1 MGQVNSA
8 KSHFVLGVVMKKS
21 IVGRAVIAIAA
32 LALLANGI
40 APSNAATLRVPKTAF
55 PACVVQNGIYCIE
68 SVTVT
73 TAQGKV
79 VPLQWVANGNA
90 VPGESATDGI
100 SFAPVAKVVK
110 GVVKEN
116 GWWTTQYQ
124 RDALVAETTVFTD
137 ISELVG
143 TAEFPEIGARYD
155 SATKTYDITK
165 PIEAFDSIIDCW
177 DSKSNTSSKIPFSTC
192 HKGAVAAIT
201 DAEVKFIFNYTTAA
215 LAATA
220 AKDLDAATWID
231 LKEYALKGEQ
241 PAVNARYDAAKK
253 TFDKIQ
259 PLYTPVWV
267 TNNSLING
275 WNVAGTAAS
284 LPTIVPVTPAPAA
297 SPEASPSASPTASPA
312 APAAPADPN
321 AAPATAVT
329 GATSAPDAQGVVPAA
344 LAPNE
349 QTAVMPVVEAGRAL
363 TGRWTSPLW
372 NSLGLGSIGYDGLFV
387 DAKAANEFVNHVFI
401 DVVPTLTAND
411 NKVTL
416 AGQPGNKAFAVS
428 LDSDIVISVKV
439 RTGDIK
445 TGVTVAVGVDTT
457 VKSVAGR
464 EFTTLT
470 VEGTAVTV
478 PLAKK
483 AADCNGETGVAKAM
497 VRQFQTLIIAQN
509 ETSGFGVEG
518 TSGNMYVGSNGVCS
532 LSTPTWDAATKTFS
546 WTTGAPHF
554 APDGTTVNKGFY
566 KAVIPFKDAA
576 LLWGLTNPADAA
588 TALTVSITT
597 EEGGSSAA
605 IAVVSAKNGNI
616 IIDVS
621 GFEYSKPRL
630 SIAMKRGYKASNKK
644 ISSLPAPKYTIT
656 CARGATTKKVKGTKP
671 TCPKG
676 YKAVGPR
683 V

>member
-1 MGQVNSA
+1 
-8 KSHFVLGVVMKKS
+8 MKKFRLS
-21 IVGRAVIAIAA
+21 RIVVAVAA
-32 LALLANGI
+32 LAMLANGI
-40 APSNAATLRVPKTAF
+40 VPSSAATLRVPKTAF
-55 PACVVQNGIYCIE
+55 PACAVQNGVYCIE

-79 VPLQWVANGNA
+79 VPLQWVATGTA
-90 VPGESATDGI
+90 VPGQSATNGI

-110 GVVKEN
+110 GIVKEN

-124 RDALVAETTVFTD
+124 RDALVADTTVFAD
-137 ISELVG
+137 ISSLVG

-165 PIEAFDSIIDCW
+165 PVEAFSSIIDCW
-177 DSKSNTSSKIPFSTC
+177 DSKTNTSSKQTFGNC
-192 HKGAVAAIT
+192 YKGAVAAVNE
-201 DAEVKFIFNYTTAA
+201 AEVKFIFNYSTSA

-220 AKDLDAATWID
+220 AKDLDTSTWID
-231 LKEYALKGEQ
+231 LKDLALQGQQ
-241 PAVNARYDAAKK
+241 PAVNARYDATKK
-253 TFDKIQ
+253 TFDKMM

-275 WNVAGTAAS
+275 WDVAGTPAT
-284 LPTIVPVTPAPAA
+284 LPTIVPVAPAPTESASAA
-297 SPEASPSASPTASPA
+297 SAVT
-312 APAAPADPN
+312 APAPVDPN
-321 AAPATAVT
+321 AAPADAVT
-329 GATSAPDAQGVVPAA
+329 AATSAPDAQGVVPAP

-349 QTAVMPVVEAGRAL
+349 QTAVMPPVEAGRAL

-372 NSLGLGSIGYDGLFV
+372 NTLGLGSIGYDGLFV

-401 DVVPTLTAND
+401 DVVPTLTATD
-411 NKVTL
+411 NKVNL
-416 AGQPGNKAFAVS
+416 AGQPGNKIYAVS

-445 TGVTVAVGVDTT
+445 TGVTVAVGVDTSVTST
-457 VKSVAGR
+457 VGQ

-478 PLAKK
+478 PLAKS
-483 AADCNGETGVAKAM
+483 AADCAGETGVAKAM
-497 VRQFQTLIIAQN
+497 VRQFQTLIIVQN
-509 ETSGFGVEG
+509 DTSGFGVEG

-532 LSTPTWDAATKTFS
+532 LSTPTWDPTAKSFS
-546 WTTGAPHF
+546 WTTAAPHF
-554 APDGTTVNKGFY
+554 APDGTTVNRGFY

-588 TALTVSITT
+588 TALTVSIAT
-597 EEGGSSAA
+597 EAGGSSAA

-630 SIAMKRGYKASNKK
+630 TIMMKKGYKASNKK
-644 ISSLPAPKYTIT
+644 ISSLAAPKYTIT

-671 TCPKG
+671 VCPKG

-683 V
+683 T

>member
-1 MGQVNSA
+1 
-8 KSHFVLGVVMKKS
+8 MKKFKL
-21 IVGRAVIAIAA
+21 GRAVAALAA
-32 LALLANGI
+32 LALVANGI
-40 APSNAATLRVPKTAF
+40 APSSAATLRVPKTAF
-55 PACVVQNGIYCIE
+55 PACAVQNGIYCIE

-79 VPLQWVANGNA
+79 VPLQWVTTGNA
-90 VPGESATDGI
+90 VPGESPNDGI

-137 ISELVG
+137 ISALVS
-143 TAEFPEIGARYD
+143 TPEFPEIGARYD

-165 PIEAFDSIIDCW
+165 PVEAFDTIIDCW
-177 DSKSNTSSKIPFSTC
+177 DAKTNTSSKLPFATC
-192 HKGAVAAIT
+192 HKGAVAAIA

-231 LKEYALKGEQ
+231 LKELALKGQQ
-241 PAVNARYDAAKK
+241 PAFNSRYDAVKK
-253 TFDKIQ
+253 SFDKLE

-284 LPTIVPVTPAPAA
+284 LPTIVAPPVAPAP
-297 SPEASPSASPTASPA
+297 SPSASAAATPAPSPTAAAPVDPN
-312 APAAPADPN
+312 APAATTV
-321 AAPATAVT
+321 TA
-329 GATSAPDAQGVVPAA
+329 ATSAPDAQGVVPAA

-372 NSLGLGSIGYDGLFV
+372 NTLGLGSIGYDGLFV

-411 NKVTL
+411 NKVNL
-416 AGQPGNKAFAVS
+416 AGQPGNKSFAIS

-439 RTGDIK
+439 RTGDVK

-457 VKSVAGR
+457 VTSTVGR

-478 PLAKK
+478 PLAK
-483 AADCNGETGVAKAM
+483 ASADCNGETGVAKAM

-546 WTTGAPHF
+546 WTTAAPHF

-588 TALTVSITT
+588 TALTVSIST
-597 EEGGSSAA
+597 EAGGSSAA

-630 SIAMKRGYKASNKK
+630 SIAMKKGYKASNKK
-644 ISSLPAPKYTIT
+644 ISSLAAPKYTIT
-656 CARGATTKKVKGTKP
+656 CARGASTKKVKGTKP
-671 TCPKG
+671 VCPKG

>member
-1 MGQVNSA
+1 
-8 KSHFVLGVVMKKS
+8 MKKFRLS
-21 IVGRAVIAIAA
+21 RIIVAVAT
-32 LALLANGI
+32 LAMLANGI
-40 APSNAATLRVPKTAF
+40 VPSSAATLRVPKTAF
-55 PACVVQNGIYCIE
+55 PACAVQNGVYCIE

-79 VPLQWVANGNA
+79 VPLQWVATGTA
-90 VPGESATDGI
+90 VPGQSATNGI

-110 GVVKEN
+110 GIVKEN

-124 RDALVAETTVFTD
+124 RDALVADTTVFAD
-137 ISELVG
+137 ISSLVG

-165 PIEAFDSIIDCW
+165 PVEAFSSIIDCW
-177 DSKSNTSSKIPFSTC
+177 DSKTNTSSKQTFGNC
-192 HKGAVAAIT
+192 YKGAVAAVNE
-201 DAEVKFIFNYTTAA
+201 AEVKFIFNYSTSA

-220 AKDLDAATWID
+220 AKDLDTSTWID
-231 LKEYALKGEQ
+231 LKDLALQGQQ
-241 PAVNARYDAAKK
+241 PAVNARYDATKK
-253 TFDKIQ
+253 TFDKMM

-275 WNVAGTAAS
+275 WDVAGTPAT
-284 LPTIVPVTPAPAA
+284 LPTIVPVAPAPTESASAA
-297 SPEASPSASPTASPA
+297 SAVT
-312 APAAPADPN
+312 APAPVDPN

-329 GATSAPDAQGVVPAA
+329 AATSAPDAQGVVPAP

-349 QTAVMPVVEAGRAL
+349 QTAVMPPVEAGRAL

-372 NSLGLGSIGYDGLFV
+372 NTLGLGSIGYDGLFV

-401 DVVPTLTAND
+401 DVVPTLTATD
-411 NKVTL
+411 NKVNL
-416 AGQPGNKAFAVS
+416 AGQTGNKSYAVS

-445 TGVTVAVGVDTT
+445 TGVTVAVGVDTSVTST
-457 VKSVAGR
+457 VGQ

-478 PLAKK
+478 PLAKS
-483 AADCNGETGVAKAM
+483 AADCAGETGVAKAL
-497 VRQFQTLIIAQN
+497 VRQFQTLIIVQN
-509 ETSGFGVEG
+509 DTSGFGVEG

-532 LSTPTWDAATKTFS
+532 LSTPTWDPTAKSFS
-546 WTTGAPHF
+546 WTTAAPHF
-554 APDGTTVNKGFY
+554 APDGTTVNRGFY

-588 TALTVSITT
+588 TALTVSIAT
-597 EEGGSSAA
+597 EAGGSSAA

-630 SIAMKRGYKASNKK
+630 TIMMKKGYKASNKK
-644 ISSLPAPKYTIT
+644 ISSLAAPKYTIT

-671 TCPKG
+671 VCPKG

-683 V
+683 T

>member
-1 MGQVNSA
+1 
-8 KSHFVLGVVMKKS
+8 MKKFRLS
-21 IVGRAVIAIAA
+21 RIVVAVAA
-32 LALLANGI
+32 LAMLANGI
-40 APSNAATLRVPKTAF
+40 VPSSAATLRVPKTAF
-55 PACVVQNGIYCIE
+55 PACAVQNGVYCIE

-79 VPLQWVANGNA
+79 VPLQWVATGTA
-90 VPGESATDGI
+90 VPGQSATNGI

-110 GVVKEN
+110 GIVKEN

-124 RDALVAETTVFTD
+124 RDALVAETTVFAD
-137 ISELVG
+137 ISSLVG

-165 PIEAFDSIIDCW
+165 PVEAFSSIIDCW
-177 DSKSNTSSKIPFSTC
+177 DSKTNTSSKQTFGNC
-192 HKGAVAAIT
+192 YKGAVAAVNE
-201 DAEVKFIFNYTTAA
+201 AEVKFIFNYSTTA

-220 AKDLDAATWID
+220 AKDLDTSTWVD
-231 LKEYALKGEQ
+231 LKDLALQGQQ
-241 PAVNARYDAAKK
+241 PAVNARYDATKK
-253 TFDKIQ
+253 TFDKLQ

-275 WNVAGTAAS
+275 WDVAGTPAT

-297 SPEASPSASPTASPA
+297 SASAASAVT
-312 APAAPADPN
+312 APAPVDPN
-321 AAPATAVT
+321 AAPADAVT
-329 GATSAPDAQGVVPAA
+329 AATSAPDAQGVVPAP

-349 QTAVMPVVEAGRAL
+349 QTAVMPPVEAGRAL

-372 NSLGLGSIGYDGLFV
+372 NTLGLGSIGYDGLFV

-401 DVVPTLTAND
+401 DVVPTLTATD
-411 NKVTL
+411 NKVNL
-416 AGQPGNKAFAVS
+416 AGQPGNKIYAVS

-445 TGVTVAVGVDTT
+445 TGVTVAVGVDTSVTST
-457 VKSVAGR
+457 VGQ

-478 PLAKK
+478 PLAKS
-483 AADCNGETGVAKAM
+483 AADCAGETGVAKAM
-497 VRQFQTLIIAQN
+497 VRQFQTLIIVQN
-509 ETSGFGVEG
+509 DTSGFGVEG

-532 LSTPTWDAATKTFS
+532 LSTPTWDPTAKSFS
-546 WTTGAPHF
+546 WTTAAPHF
-554 APDGTTVNKGFY
+554 APDGTTVNRGFY

-588 TALTVSITT
+588 TALTVSIAT
-597 EEGGSSAA
+597 EAGGSSAA

-630 SIAMKRGYKASNKK
+630 TIMMKKGYKASNKK
-644 ISSLPAPKYTIT
+644 ISSLAAPKYTIT

-671 TCPKG
+671 VCPKG

-683 V
+683 T

>member
-1 MGQVNSA
+1 
-8 KSHFVLGVVMKKS
+8 MKKFRLS
-21 IVGRAVIAIAA
+21 RIVVAVAA
-32 LALLANGI
+32 LAMLANSI
-40 APSNAATLRVPKTAF
+40 APSSAATLRVPKTAF
-55 PACVVQNGIYCIE
+55 PACAVQNGVYCIE

-79 VPLQWVANGNA
+79 VPLQWVATGTA
-90 VPGESATDGI
+90 VPGQSATNGI

-110 GVVKEN
+110 GIVKEN

-124 RDALVAETTVFTD
+124 RDALVADTTVFAD
-137 ISELVG
+137 ISSLVG

-165 PIEAFDSIIDCW
+165 PVDAFSSIIDCW
-177 DSKSNTSSKIPFSTC
+177 DSKTNTSSKQTFGNC
-192 HKGAVAAIT
+192 YKGAVAAVNE
-201 DAEVKFIFNYTTAA
+201 AEVKFIFNYSTTA

-220 AKDLDAATWID
+220 AKDLDTSTWVD
-231 LKEYALKGEQ
+231 LKDLALQGQQ
-241 PAVNARYDAAKK
+241 PAINARYDATAKS
-253 TFDKIQ
+253 FDKLM

-275 WNVAGTAAS
+275 WDVAGTPAT

-297 SPEASPSASPTASPA
+297 TASA
-312 APAAPADPN
+312 ASAVTAPAPVDPN

-329 GATSAPDAQGVVPAA
+329 AATSAPDAQGVVPAP

-349 QTAVMPVVEAGRAL
+349 QTAVMPPVEAGRAL

-372 NSLGLGSIGYDGLFV
+372 NTLGLGSIGYDGLFV

-401 DVVPTLTAND
+401 DVVPTLTATD
-411 NKVTL
+411 NKVNL
-416 AGQPGNKAFAVS
+416 AGQPGNKIYAVS

-457 VKSVAGR
+457 VTSTVGQ

-478 PLAKK
+478 PLAKT
-483 AADCNGETGVAKAM
+483 AADCAGETGVAKAM

-518 TSGNMYVGSNGVCS
+518 TTGNMYVGSNGVCS
-532 LSTPTWDAATKTFS
+532 LSTPTWDPTAKSFS
-546 WTTGAPHF
+546 WTTAAPHF
-554 APDGTTVNKGFY
+554 APDGTTVNRGFY

-588 TALTVSITT
+588 TALTVSIAT
-597 EEGGSSAA
+597 EAGGSSAA

-630 SIAMKRGYKASNKK
+630 TIKMKKGYKASNKK
-644 ISSLPAPKYTIT
+644 ISSLAAPKYTIT

-671 TCPKG
+671 VCPKG

-683 V
+683 T

>member
-1 MGQVNSA
+1 
-8 KSHFVLGVVMKKS
+8 MKKFKL
-21 IVGRAVIAIAA
+21 GRAIVA
-32 LALLANGI
+32 LVAVALVANGI
-40 APSNAATLRVPKTAF
+40 APSSASTLRVPKTAF

-73 TAQGKV
+73 TAQGKI
-79 VPLQWVANGNA
+79 VPLQWVATGNA
-90 VPGESATDGI
+90 VPGESANDGI

-116 GWWTTQYQ
+116 GWWTTQWQ

-137 ISELVG
+137 ISSLVS

-177 DSKSNTSSKIPFSTC
+177 DAKTNTSSKTSFSTC
-192 HKGAVAAIT
+192 HKGAVAAIL

-231 LKEYALKGEQ
+231 LKDLALTGQQ
-241 PAVNARYDAAKK
+241 PVVNARYDATKK
-253 TFDKIQ
+253 TFDKLQ
-259 PLYTPVWV
+259 PLFTPVWV

-275 WNVAGTAAS
+275 WNVAGTPAT
-284 LPTIVPVTPAPAA
+284 LPTIVAPPVAPAATPAP
-297 SPEASPSASPTASPA
+297 T
-312 APAAPADPN
+312 APAATPAPTAPAATPAPTTPAATPGAPVDPN
-321 AAPATAVT
+321 APASTTVTA
-329 GATSAPDAQGVVPAA
+329 ATSAPDAQGVVPAA

-349 QTAVMPVVEAGRAL
+349 QTVVMPVVEAGRAL

-401 DVVPTLTAND
+401 DVVPTLAGTD
-411 NKVTL
+411 NKVSL
-416 AGQPGNKAFAVS
+416 AGQPGNKTFAVS

-439 RTGDIK
+439 RTGAIK

-457 VKSVAGR
+457 VKSTVGQ

-483 AADCNGETGVAKAM
+483 AADCTGETGVAKAM

-546 WTTGAPHF
+546 WTVGAPHF

-588 TALTVSITT
+588 TALNVSIAT

-605 IAVVSAKNGNI
+605 ISVVSAKNGNI

-621 GFEYSKPRL
+621 GFEYSKPRI

-644 ISSLPAPKYTIT
+644 ISSLQAPKYTIT
-656 CARGATTKKVKGTKP
+656 CARGATTKKVKGTNPK
-671 TCPKG
+671 CPKG

-683 V
+683 I

>member
-1 MGQVNSA
+1 
-8 KSHFVLGVVMKKS
+8 MKKFKL
-21 IVGRAVIAIAA
+21 GRALVA
-32 LALLANGI
+32 LVAVALVANGI
-40 APSNAATLRVPKTAF
+40 APSSAATLRVPKTAF
-55 PACVVQNGIYCIE
+55 PACAVQNGIYCIE

-79 VPLQWVANGNA
+79 VPLQWVATGNA
-90 VPGESATDGI
+90 VPGESPNDGI

-137 ISELVG
+137 ISALVN

-177 DSKSNTSSKIPFSTC
+177 DTKTNTSSKVPFATC
-192 HKGAVAAIT
+192 HKGAVAAIN
-201 DAEVKFIFNYTTAA
+201 DAEVKFIFNYSTAA

-231 LKEYALKGEQ
+231 LKDLALKGQQ
-241 PAVNARYDAAKK
+241 PAVNSRYDATKK
-253 TFDKIQ
+253 SFDKLQ

-275 WNVAGTAAS
+275 WNVAGTPAT
-284 LPTIVPVTPAPAA
+284 LPTIVAPPVAPEATPAA
-297 SPEASPSASPTASPA
+297 SPAASPSASPTASPA
-312 APAAPADPN
+312 APAPGAPVDPN
-321 AAPATAVT
+321 APAATTVTA
-329 GATSAPDAQGVVPAA
+329 ATSAPDAQGVVPAA

-372 NSLGLGSIGYDGLFV
+372 NTLGLGSIGYDGLFV

-411 NKVTL
+411 NKVNL
-416 AGQPGNKAFAVS
+416 AGQPGNKSFAVS

-457 VKSVAGR
+457 VTSVVGR

-478 PLAKK
+478 PLAKT
-483 AADCNGETGVAKAM
+483 AADCSGETGVAKAM

-509 ETSGFGVEG
+509 DTSGFGVEG

-532 LSTPTWDAATKTFS
+532 LTTPTWDPTTKTFS
-546 WTTGAPHF
+546 WTTAAPHF

-588 TALTVSITT
+588 TALTVSIST

-630 SIAMKRGYKASNKK
+630 SIAMKKGYKASNKK
-644 ISSLPAPKYTIT
+644 ISSLAAPKYTIT
-656 CARGATTKKVKGTKP
+656 CARGASTKKVKGTKP
-671 TCPKG
+671 VCPKG

-683 V
+683 I

>member
-1 MGQVNSA
+1 
-8 KSHFVLGVVMKKS
+8 MKKFRLS
-21 IVGRAVIAIAA
+21 RIVVAVAA
-32 LALLANGI
+32 LAMLANSI
-40 APSNAATLRVPKTAF
+40 APSSAATLRVPKTAF
-55 PACVVQNGIYCIE
+55 PACAVQNGVYCIE

-79 VPLQWVANGNA
+79 VPLQWVATGTA
-90 VPGESATDGI
+90 VPGQSATNGI

-110 GVVKEN
+110 GIVKEN

-124 RDALVAETTVFTD
+124 RDALVADTTVFAD
-137 ISELVG
+137 ISSLVG

-165 PIEAFDSIIDCW
+165 PVEAFAAIIDCW
-177 DSKSNTSSKIPFSTC
+177 DSKTNTSSKQTFGNC
-192 HKGAVAAIT
+192 YKGAVAAVNE
-201 DAEVKFIFNYTTAA
+201 AEVKFIFNYSTTA

-220 AKDLDAATWID
+220 AKDLDTSTWVD
-231 LKEYALKGEQ
+231 LKDLALQGQQ
-241 PAVNARYDAAKK
+241 PAINARYDATAKS
-253 TFDKIQ
+253 FDKLM

-275 WNVAGTAAS
+275 WDVAGTPAT

-297 SPEASPSASPTASPA
+297 SASAASAVT
-312 APAAPADPN
+312 APAPVDPN

-329 GATSAPDAQGVVPAA
+329 AATSAPDAQGVVPAP

-349 QTAVMPVVEAGRAL
+349 QTAVMPPVEAGRAL

-372 NSLGLGSIGYDGLFV
+372 NTLGLGSIGYDGLFV

-401 DVVPTLTAND
+401 DVVPTLTATD
-411 NKVTL
+411 NKVNL
-416 AGQPGNKAFAVS
+416 AGQPGNKIYAVS

-457 VKSVAGR
+457 VTSTVGQ
-464 EFTTLT
+464 EFTSLT

-478 PLAKK
+478 PLAKT
-483 AADCNGETGVAKAM
+483 AADCAGETGVAKAM

-518 TSGNMYVGSNGVCS
+518 TTGNMYVGSNGVCS
-532 LSTPTWDAATKTFS
+532 LSTPTWDPTAKSFS
-546 WTTGAPHF
+546 WTTAAPHF
-554 APDGTTVNKGFY
+554 APDGTTVNRGFY

-588 TALTVSITT
+588 TALTVSIAT
-597 EEGGSSAA
+597 EAGGSSAA

-630 SIAMKRGYKASNKK
+630 TIKMKKGYKASNKK
-644 ISSLPAPKYTIT
+644 ISSLAAPKYTIT

-671 TCPKG
+671 VCPKG

-683 V
+683 T

>member
-1 MGQVNSA
+1 
-8 KSHFVLGVVMKKS
+8 MKKFKLS
-21 IVGRAVIAIAA
+21 RIVVAVAA
-32 LALLANGI
+32 LAMLANSI
-40 APSNAATLRVPKTAF
+40 APSSAATLRVPKTAF
-55 PACVVQNGIYCIE
+55 PACAVQNGVYCIE

-79 VPLQWVANGNA
+79 VPLQWVATGTA
-90 VPGESATDGI
+90 VPGQSATNGI

-110 GVVKEN
+110 GIVKEN

-124 RDALVAETTVFTD
+124 RDALVADTTVFAD
-137 ISELVG
+137 VSSLVG

-165 PIEAFDSIIDCW
+165 PVDAFSSIIDCW
-177 DSKSNTSSKIPFSTC
+177 DSKTNTSSKQTFGNC
-192 HKGAVAAIT
+192 YKGAVAAVNE
-201 DAEVKFIFNYTTAA
+201 AEVKFIFNYSTTA

-220 AKDLDAATWID
+220 AKDLDTSTWVD
-231 LKEYALKGEQ
+231 LKDLALQGQQ
-241 PAVNARYDAAKK
+241 PAINARYDATAKS
-253 TFDKIQ
+253 FDKLM

-275 WNVAGTAAS
+275 WDVAGTPAT

-297 SPEASPSASPTASPA
+297 TASA
-312 APAAPADPN
+312 ASAVTAPAPVDPN

-329 GATSAPDAQGVVPAA
+329 AATSAPDAQGVVPAP

-349 QTAVMPVVEAGRAL
+349 QTAVMPPVEAGRAL

-372 NSLGLGSIGYDGLFV
+372 NTLGLGSIGYDGLFV

-401 DVVPTLTAND
+401 DVVPTLTATD
-411 NKVTL
+411 NKVNL
-416 AGQPGNKAFAVS
+416 AGQPGNKIYAVS

-457 VKSVAGR
+457 VTSTVGQ

-478 PLAKK
+478 PLAKT
-483 AADCNGETGVAKAM
+483 AADCAGETGVAKAM

-518 TSGNMYVGSNGVCS
+518 TTGNMYVGSNGVCS
-532 LSTPTWDAATKTFS
+532 LSTPTWDPTAKSFS
-546 WTTGAPHF
+546 WTTAAPHF
-554 APDGTTVNKGFY
+554 APDGTTVNRGFY

-588 TALTVSITT
+588 TALTVSIAT
-597 EEGGSSAA
+597 EAGGSSAA

-630 SIAMKRGYKASNKK
+630 TIKMKKGYKASNKK
-644 ISSLPAPKYTIT
+644 ISSLAAPKYTIT
-656 CARGATTKKVKGTKP
+656 CARGASTKKVKGTKP
-671 TCPKG
+671 VCPKG

-683 V
+683 F

>member
-1 MGQVNSA
+1 
-8 KSHFVLGVVMKKS
+8 MKKFRLS
-21 IVGRAVIAIAA
+21 RIVVAVAA
-32 LALLANGI
+32 LAMLTNSI
-40 APSNAATLRVPKTAF
+40 APSSAATLRVPKTAF
-55 PACVVQNGIYCIE
+55 PACAVQNGVYCIE

-79 VPLQWVANGNA
+79 VPLQWVANGVA
-90 VPGESATDGI
+90 VPGQSATNGI
-100 SFAPVAKVVK
+100 SFAPIAKVVK
-110 GVVKEN
+110 GIVKEN

-124 RDALVAETTVFTD
+124 REALAAETTVFAD
-137 ISELVG
+137 ISSLVG

-165 PIEAFDSIIDCW
+165 PVDAFSSIIDCW
-177 DSKSNTSSKIPFSTC
+177 DSKTNTSSKQTFGNC
-192 HKGAVAAIT
+192 YKGAVAAVNE
-201 DAEVKFIFNYTTAA
+201 AEVKFIFNYSSAA
-215 LAATA
+215 LAAAA
-220 AKDLDAATWID
+220 AKDLDAATWVD
-231 LKEYALKGEQ
+231 LKDLAAQGQQ
-241 PAVNARYDAAKK
+241 PAVNARYDATKK
-253 TFDKIQ
+253 TFDKLM

-275 WNVAGTAAS
+275 WDVAGTPAT
-284 LPTIVPVTPAPAA
+284 LPTIVPVAPAPT
-297 SPEASPSASPTASPA
+297 ESASAGSVAA
-312 APAAPADPN
+312 APAPVDPN
-321 AAPATAVT
+321 AAPATAVA
-329 GATSAPDAQGVVPAA
+329 GATSAPDAQGVVPAP

-349 QTAVMPVVEAGRAL
+349 QTAVMPPVEAGRAL

-372 NSLGLGSIGYDGLFV
+372 NTLGLGSIGYDGLFV

-401 DVVPTLTAND
+401 DVVPTLTSAE

-416 AGQPGNKAFAVS
+416 AGQPGNKIYAVS

-457 VKSVAGR
+457 VTSTVGQ

-470 VEGTAVTV
+470 VEGTAVSV
-478 PLAKK
+478 PLAKT
-483 AADCNGETGVAKAM
+483 AADCAGETGVAKAM

-509 ETSGFGVEG
+509 DTSGFGVEG

-532 LSTPTWDAATKTFS
+532 LSTPTWDPEAKSFS
-546 WTTGAPHF
+546 WTTAAPHF
-554 APDGTTVNKGFY
+554 APDGTTVNRGFY

-588 TALTVSITT
+588 TALTVSIAT
-597 EEGGSSAA
+597 EAGGSSAA

-630 SIAMKRGYKASNKK
+630 TIKMKKGYKASNKK
-644 ISSLPAPKYTIT
+644 ISSLAAPKYTIT
-656 CARGATTKKVKGTKP
+656 CARGASTKKVKGTKP
-671 TCPKG
+671 VCPKG

-683 V
+683 F

>member
-1 MGQVNSA
+1 
-8 KSHFVLGVVMKKS
+8 
-21 IVGRAVIAIAA
+21 
-32 LALLANGI
+32 
-40 APSNAATLRVPKTAF
+40 
-55 PACVVQNGIYCIE
+55 
-68 SVTVT
+68 
-73 TAQGKV
+73 
-79 VPLQWVANGNA
+79 LQWVATGTA
-90 VPGESATDGI
+90 VPGQSATNGI

-110 GVVKEN
+110 GIVKEN

-124 RDALVAETTVFTD
+124 RDALVADTTVFAD
-137 ISELVG
+137 VSSLVG

-165 PIEAFDSIIDCW
+165 PVEAFSSIIDCW
-177 DSKSNTSSKIPFSTC
+177 DSKTNTSSKQTFGNC
-192 HKGAVAAIT
+192 YKGAVAAVNE
-201 DAEVKFIFNYTTAA
+201 AEVKFIFNYSTSA

-220 AKDLDAATWID
+220 AKDLDTSTWID
-231 LKEYALKGEQ
+231 LKDLALQGQQ
-241 PAVNARYDAAKK
+241 PAVNARYDATKK
-253 TFDKIQ
+253 TFDKMM

-275 WNVAGTAAS
+275 WDVAGTPAT
-284 LPTIVPVTPAPAA
+284 LPTIVPVAPAPTESASAA
-297 SPEASPSASPTASPA
+297 SAVT
-312 APAAPADPN
+312 APAPVDPN

-329 GATSAPDAQGVVPAA
+329 AATSAPDAQGVVPAP

-349 QTAVMPVVEAGRAL
+349 QTAVMPPVEAGRAL

-372 NSLGLGSIGYDGLFV
+372 NTLGLGSIGYDGLFV

-401 DVVPTLTAND
+401 DVVPTLTATD
-411 NKVTL
+411 NKVNL
-416 AGQPGNKAFAVS
+416 AGQTGNKSYAVS

-445 TGVTVAVGVDTT
+445 TGVTVAVGVDTSVTST
-457 VKSVAGR
+457 VGQ

-478 PLAKK
+478 PLAKSS
-483 AADCNGETGVAKAM
+483 ADCAGETGVAKAL
-497 VRQFQTLIIAQN
+497 VRQFQTLIIVQN
-509 ETSGFGVEG
+509 DTSGFGVEG

-532 LSTPTWDAATKTFS
+532 LSTPTWDPTAKSFS
-546 WTTGAPHF
+546 WTTAAPHF
-554 APDGTTVNKGFY
+554 APDGTTVNRGFY

-588 TALTVSITT
+588 TALTVSIAT
-597 EEGGSSAA
+597 EAGGSSAA

-630 SIAMKRGYKASNKK
+630 TIMMKKGYKASNKK
-644 ISSLPAPKYTIT
+644 ISSLAAPKYTIT

-671 TCPKG
+671 VCPKG

-683 V
+683 T

>member
-1 MGQVNSA
+1 
-8 KSHFVLGVVMKKS
+8 MKKFRLS
-21 IVGRAVIAIAA
+21 RIIVAVAT
-32 LALLANGI
+32 LAMLANGI
-40 APSNAATLRVPKTAF
+40 VPSSAATLRVPKTAF
-55 PACVVQNGIYCIE
+55 PACAVQNGVYCIE

-79 VPLQWVANGNA
+79 VPLQWVATGTA
-90 VPGESATDGI
+90 VPGQSATNGI

-110 GVVKEN
+110 GIVKEN

-124 RDALVAETTVFTD
+124 RDALVADTTVFAD
-137 ISELVG
+137 VSSLVG

-165 PIEAFDSIIDCW
+165 PVEAFSSIIDCW
-177 DSKSNTSSKIPFSTC
+177 DSKTNTSSKQTFGNC
-192 HKGAVAAIT
+192 YKGAVAAVNE
-201 DAEVKFIFNYTTAA
+201 AEVKFIFNYSTTA

-220 AKDLDAATWID
+220 AKDLDTSTWVD
-231 LKEYALKGEQ
+231 LKDLALQGQQ
-241 PAVNARYDAAKK
+241 PAVNARYDATKK
-253 TFDKIQ
+253 TFDKLM

-275 WNVAGTAAS
+275 WDVAGTPAT
-284 LPTIVPVTPAPAA
+284 LPTIVPVAPAPT
-297 SPEASPSASPTASPA
+297 ESASAGSVAA
-312 APAAPADPN
+312 APAPVDPN
-321 AAPATAVT
+321 AAPATAVA
-329 GATSAPDAQGVVPAA
+329 GATSAPDAQGVVPAP

-349 QTAVMPVVEAGRAL
+349 QTAVMPPVEAGRAL

-372 NSLGLGSIGYDGLFV
+372 NTLGLGSIGYDGLFV

-401 DVVPTLTAND
+401 DVVPTLTATD
-411 NKVTL
+411 NKVNL
-416 AGQPGNKAFAVS
+416 AGQTGNKSYAVS

-445 TGVTVAVGVDTT
+445 TGVTVAVGVDTSVTST
-457 VKSVAGR
+457 VGQ

-478 PLAKK
+478 PLAKT
-483 AADCNGETGVAKAM
+483 AADCAGETGVAKAM
-497 VRQFQTLIIAQN
+497 VRQFQTLIIVQN
-509 ETSGFGVEG
+509 DTSGFGVEG

-532 LSTPTWDAATKTFS
+532 LSTPTWDPVAKSFS
-546 WTTGAPHF
+546 WTTAAPHF
-554 APDGTTVNKGFY
+554 APDGTTVNRGFY

-588 TALTVSITT
+588 TALTVSIAT
-597 EEGGSSAA
+597 EAGGSSAA

-630 SIAMKRGYKASNKK
+630 TIKMKKGYKASNKK
-644 ISSLPAPKYTIT
+644 ISSLAAPKYTIT
-656 CARGATTKKVKGTKP
+656 CARGASTKKVKGTKP
-671 TCPKG
+671 VCPKG

-683 V
+683 F

>member
-1 MGQVNSA
+1 
-8 KSHFVLGVVMKKS
+8 MKKFRLS
-21 IVGRAVIAIAA
+21 RIVVAVAA
-32 LALLANGI
+32 LAMLANSI
-40 APSNAATLRVPKTAF
+40 APSSAATLRVPKTAF
-55 PACVVQNGIYCIE
+55 PACAVQNGVYCIE

-79 VPLQWVANGNA
+79 VPLQWVANGVA
-90 VPGESATDGI
+90 VPGQSATNGI
-100 SFAPVAKVVK
+100 SFAPIAKVVK
-110 GVVKEN
+110 GIVKEN

-124 RDALVAETTVFTD
+124 REALAADTTVFAD
-137 ISELVG
+137 ISSLVG

-165 PIEAFDSIIDCW
+165 PVEAFAAIIDCW
-177 DSKSNTSSKIPFSTC
+177 DSKTNTSSKQAFSNC
-192 HKGAVAAIT
+192 YKGAVAAVNE
-201 DAEVKFIFNYTTAA
+201 AEVKFIFNYSTAV
-215 LAATA
+215 LAAAA
-220 AKDLDAATWID
+220 AKDLDAATWVD
-231 LKEYALKGEQ
+231 LKDLAAQGQQ
-241 PAVNARYDAAKK
+241 PAVNARYDATKK
-253 TFDKIQ
+253 TFDKLM

-275 WNVAGTAAS
+275 WDVAGTPAT
-284 LPTIVPVTPAPAA
+284 LPTIVPVAPAPTESASAA
-297 SPEASPSASPTASPA
+297 SAVT
-312 APAAPADPN
+312 APAPVDPN

-329 GATSAPDAQGVVPAA
+329 AATSAPDAQGVVPAP

-349 QTAVMPVVEAGRAL
+349 QTAVMPPVEAGRAL

-372 NSLGLGSIGYDGLFV
+372 NTLGLGSIGYDGLFV

-401 DVVPTLTAND
+401 DVVPTLTATD
-411 NKVTL
+411 NKVNL
-416 AGQPGNKAFAVS
+416 AGQPGNKIYAVS

-445 TGVTVAVGVDTT
+445 TGVTVAVGVDTSVTST
-457 VKSVAGR
+457 VGQ

-478 PLAKK
+478 PLAKS
-483 AADCNGETGVAKAM
+483 AADCAGETGVAKAM
-497 VRQFQTLIIAQN
+497 VRQFQTLIIVQN
-509 ETSGFGVEG
+509 DTSGFGVEG

-532 LSTPTWDAATKTFS
+532 LSTPTWDPTAKSFS
-546 WTTGAPHF
+546 WTTAAPHF
-554 APDGTTVNKGFY
+554 APDGTTVNRGFY

-588 TALTVSITT
+588 TALTVSIAT
-597 EEGGSSAA
+597 EAGGSSAA

-630 SIAMKRGYKASNKK
+630 TIMMKKGYKASNKK
-644 ISSLPAPKYTIT
+644 ISSLAAPKYTIT

-671 TCPKG
+671 VCPKG

-683 V
+683 T

>member
-1 MGQVNSA
+1 
-8 KSHFVLGVVMKKS
+8 MKKFRLS
-21 IVGRAVIAIAA
+21 RIIVAVAT
-32 LALLANGI
+32 LAMLANGI
-40 APSNAATLRVPKTAF
+40 VPSSAATLRVPKTAF
-55 PACVVQNGIYCIE
+55 PACAVQNGVYCIE

-79 VPLQWVANGNA
+79 VPLQWVATGTA
-90 VPGESATDGI
+90 VPGQSATNGI

-110 GVVKEN
+110 GIVKEN

-124 RDALVAETTVFTD
+124 RDALVADTTVFAD
-137 ISELVG
+137 VSSLVG

-165 PIEAFDSIIDCW
+165 PVEAFSSIIDCW
-177 DSKSNTSSKIPFSTC
+177 DSKTNTSSKQTFGNC
-192 HKGAVAAIT
+192 YKGAVAAVNE
-201 DAEVKFIFNYTTAA
+201 AEVKFIFNYSTSA

-220 AKDLDAATWID
+220 AKDLDTSTWID
-231 LKEYALKGEQ
+231 LKDLALQGQQ
-241 PAVNARYDAAKK
+241 PAVNARYDATKK
-253 TFDKIQ
+253 TFDKMM

-275 WNVAGTAAS
+275 WDVAGTPAT
-284 LPTIVPVTPAPAA
+284 LPTIVPVAPAPTESASAA
-297 SPEASPSASPTASPA
+297 SAVT
-312 APAAPADPN
+312 APAPVDPN

-329 GATSAPDAQGVVPAA
+329 AATSAPDAQGVVPAP

-349 QTAVMPVVEAGRAL
+349 QTAVMPPVEAGRAL

-372 NSLGLGSIGYDGLFV
+372 NTLGLGSIGYDGLFV

-401 DVVPTLTAND
+401 DVVPTLTATD
-411 NKVTL
+411 NKVNL
-416 AGQPGNKAFAVS
+416 AGQPGNKIYAVS

-457 VKSVAGR
+457 VTSTVGQ

-478 PLAKK
+478 PLAKT
-483 AADCNGETGVAKAM
+483 AADCAGETGVAKAM

-518 TSGNMYVGSNGVCS
+518 TTGNMYVGSNGVCS
-532 LSTPTWDAATKTFS
+532 LSTPTWDPTAKSFS
-546 WTTGAPHF
+546 WTTAAPHF
-554 APDGTTVNKGFY
+554 APDGTTVNRGFY

-588 TALTVSITT
+588 TALTVAIST
-597 EEGGSSAA
+597 EAGGSSAA

-630 SIAMKRGYKASNKK
+630 TIKMKKGYKASNKK
-644 ISSLPAPKYTIT
+644 ISSLAAPKYTIT

-671 TCPKG
+671 VCPKG

-683 V
+683 T

>member
-1 MGQVNSA
+1 
-8 KSHFVLGVVMKKS
+8 MKKFRLS
-21 IVGRAVIAIAA
+21 RIVVAVAA
-32 LALLANGI
+32 LAMLANSI
-40 APSNAATLRVPKTAF
+40 APSSAATLRVPKTAF
-55 PACVVQNGIYCIE
+55 PACAVQNGVYCIE

-79 VPLQWVANGNA
+79 VPLQWVATGTA
-90 VPGESATDGI
+90 VPGQSATNGI

-110 GVVKEN
+110 GIVKEN

-124 RDALVAETTVFTD
+124 RDALVADTTVFAD
-137 ISELVG
+137 ISSLVG

-165 PIEAFDSIIDCW
+165 PVDAFSSIIDCW
-177 DSKSNTSSKIPFSTC
+177 DSKTNTSSKQTFGNC
-192 HKGAVAAIT
+192 YKGAVAAVNE
-201 DAEVKFIFNYTTAA
+201 AEVKFIFNYSTTA

-220 AKDLDAATWID
+220 AKDLDTSTWVD
-231 LKEYALKGEQ
+231 LKDLALQGQQ
-241 PAVNARYDAAKK
+241 PAINARYDATAKS
-253 TFDKIQ
+253 FDKLM

-275 WNVAGTAAS
+275 WDVAGTPAT

-297 SPEASPSASPTASPA
+297 TASA
-312 APAAPADPN
+312 ASAVTAPAPVDPN

-329 GATSAPDAQGVVPAA
+329 AATSAPDAQGVVPAP

-349 QTAVMPVVEAGRAL
+349 QTAVMPPVEAGRAL

-372 NSLGLGSIGYDGLFV
+372 NTLGLGSIGYDGLFV

-401 DVVPTLTAND
+401 DVVPTLTATD
-411 NKVTL
+411 NKVNL
-416 AGQPGNKAFAVS
+416 AGQPGNKIYAVS

-457 VKSVAGR
+457 VTSTVGQ

-478 PLAKK
+478 PLAKT
-483 AADCNGETGVAKAM
+483 AADCAGETGVAKAM

-518 TSGNMYVGSNGVCS
+518 TTGNMYVGSNGVCS
-532 LSTPTWDAATKTFS
+532 LSTPTWDPTAKSFS
-546 WTTGAPHF
+546 WTTAAPHF
-554 APDGTTVNKGFY
+554 APDGTTVNRGFY

-588 TALTVSITT
+588 TALTVSIAT
-597 EEGGSSAA
+597 EAGGSSAA

-630 SIAMKRGYKASNKK
+630 TIKMKKGYKASNKK
-644 ISSLPAPKYTIT
+644 ISSLAAPKYTIT

-671 TCPKG
+671 VCPKG

-683 V
+683 I

>member
-1 MGQVNSA
+1 
-8 KSHFVLGVVMKKS
+8 MKKFRLS
-21 IVGRAVIAIAA
+21 RIVVAVAA
-32 LALLANGI
+32 LAMLANGI
-40 APSNAATLRVPKTAF
+40 VPSSAATLRVPKTAF
-55 PACVVQNGIYCIE
+55 PACAVQNGVYCIE

-79 VPLQWVANGNA
+79 VPLQWVATGTA
-90 VPGESATDGI
+90 VPGQSATNGI

-110 GVVKEN
+110 GIVKEN

-124 RDALVAETTVFTD
+124 RDALVADTTVFAD
-137 ISELVG
+137 VSSLVG

-165 PIEAFDSIIDCW
+165 PVEAFSSIIDCW
-177 DSKSNTSSKIPFSTC
+177 DAKTNTSSKQTFGNC
-192 HKGAVAAIT
+192 YKGAVAAVNE
-201 DAEVKFIFNYTTAA
+201 AEVKFIFNYSTTA

-220 AKDLDAATWID
+220 AKDLDTSTWVD
-231 LKEYALKGEQ
+231 LKDLALQGQQ
-241 PAVNARYDAAKK
+241 PAVNARYDATKK
-253 TFDKIQ
+253 TFDKLQ

-275 WNVAGTAAS
+275 WDVAGTPAT

-297 SPEASPSASPTASPA
+297 SASAASAVT
-312 APAAPADPN
+312 APAPVDPN
-321 AAPATAVT
+321 AAPADAVT
-329 GATSAPDAQGVVPAA
+329 AATSAPDAQGVVPAP

-349 QTAVMPVVEAGRAL
+349 QTAVMPPVEAGRAL

-372 NSLGLGSIGYDGLFV
+372 NTLGLGSIGYDGLFV

-401 DVVPTLTAND
+401 DVVPTLTATD
-411 NKVTL
+411 NKVNL
-416 AGQPGNKAFAVS
+416 AGQPGNKIYAVS

-445 TGVTVAVGVDTT
+445 TGVTVAVGVDTSVTST
-457 VKSVAGR
+457 VGQ

-478 PLAKK
+478 PLAKS
-483 AADCNGETGVAKAM
+483 AADCAGETGVAKAM
-497 VRQFQTLIIAQN
+497 VRQFQTLIIVQN
-509 ETSGFGVEG
+509 DTSGFGVEG

-532 LSTPTWDAATKTFS
+532 LSTPTWDPTAKSFS
-546 WTTGAPHF
+546 WTTAAPHF
-554 APDGTTVNKGFY
+554 APDGTTVNRGFY

-588 TALTVSITT
+588 TALTVSIAT
-597 EEGGSSAA
+597 EAGGSSAA

-630 SIAMKRGYKASNKK
+630 TIMMKKGYKASNKK
-644 ISSLPAPKYTIT
+644 ISSLAAPNYTIT

-671 TCPKG
+671 VCPKG
-676 YKAVGPR
+676 YKEVGPR
-683 V
+683 T

>member
-1 MGQVNSA
+1 
-8 KSHFVLGVVMKKS
+8 MKKFRLS
-21 IVGRAVIAIAA
+21 RIIVAVAT
-32 LALLANGI
+32 LAMLANGI
-40 APSNAATLRVPKTAF
+40 VPSSAATLRVPKTAF
-55 PACVVQNGIYCIE
+55 PACAVQNGVYCIE

-79 VPLQWVANGNA
+79 VPLQWVATGTA
-90 VPGESATDGI
+90 VPGQSATNGI

-110 GVVKEN
+110 GIVKEN

-124 RDALVAETTVFTD
+124 RDALVADTTVFAD
-137 ISELVG
+137 VSSLVG

-165 PIEAFDSIIDCW
+165 PVEAFSSIIDCW
-177 DSKSNTSSKIPFSTC
+177 DSKTNTSSKQTFGNC
-192 HKGAVAAIT
+192 YKGAVAAVNE
-201 DAEVKFIFNYTTAA
+201 AEVKFIFNYSTTA

-220 AKDLDAATWID
+220 AKDLDTSTWVD
-231 LKEYALKGEQ
+231 LKDLALQGQQ
-241 PAVNARYDAAKK
+241 PAVNARYDATKK
-253 TFDKIQ
+253 TFDKLQ

-275 WNVAGTAAS
+275 WDVAGTPAT
-284 LPTIVPVTPAPAA
+284 LPTIVPVAPAPTESASAA
-297 SPEASPSASPTASPA
+297 SAVT
-312 APAAPADPN
+312 APAPVDPN

-329 GATSAPDAQGVVPAA
+329 AATSAPDAQGVVPAP

-349 QTAVMPVVEAGRAL
+349 QTAVMPPVEAGRAL

-372 NSLGLGSIGYDGLFV
+372 NTLGLGSIGYDGLFV

-401 DVVPTLTAND
+401 DVVPTLTATD
-411 NKVTL
+411 NKVNL
-416 AGQPGNKAFAVS
+416 AGQTGNKSYAVS

-445 TGVTVAVGVDTT
+445 TGVTVAVGVDTSVTST
-457 VKSVAGR
+457 VGQ

-478 PLAKK
+478 PLAKS
-483 AADCNGETGVAKAM
+483 AADCAGETGVAKAM
-497 VRQFQTLIIAQN
+497 VRQFQTLIIVQN
-509 ETSGFGVEG
+509 DTSGFGVEG

-532 LSTPTWDAATKTFS
+532 LSTPTWDPTAKSFS
-546 WTTGAPHF
+546 WTTAAPHF
-554 APDGTTVNKGFY
+554 APDGTTVNRGFY

-588 TALTVSITT
+588 TALTVSIAT
-597 EEGGSSAA
+597 EAGGSSAA

-630 SIAMKRGYKASNKK
+630 TIMMKKGYKASNKK
-644 ISSLPAPKYTIT
+644 ISSLAAPKYTIT

-671 TCPKG
+671 VCPKG

-683 V
+683 T

>member
-1 MGQVNSA
+1 
-8 KSHFVLGVVMKKS
+8 MKKFQL
-21 IVGRAVIAIAA
+21 GRAVIALVAVA
-32 LALLANGI
+32 LVANGI
-40 APSNAATLRVPKTAF
+40 TPSSAATLRVPKTAF

-73 TAQGKV
+73 TAQGKI
-79 VPLQWVANGNA
+79 VPLQWVASGNA
-90 VPGESATDGI
+90 VPGESANDGI
-100 SFAPVAKVVK
+100 SFAPIAKVVK

-116 GWWTTQYQ
+116 GWWTTQWQ
-124 RDALVAETTVFTD
+124 RDALVAETTVFAD
-137 ISELVG
+137 ISSLVG
-143 TAEFPEIGARYD
+143 TAEFPEIGARFD

-177 DSKSNTSSKIPFSTC
+177 DTKTNTSSKTSFGAC
-192 HKGAVAAIT
+192 YKGAVAAIL
-201 DAEVKFIFNYTTAA
+201 DAEVKFIFNYSTAA
-215 LAATA
+215 LGATA

-231 LKEYALKGEQ
+231 LKDLAQTGQQ
-241 PAVNARYDAAKK
+241 PVINARYDATKK
-253 TFDKIQ
+253 TFDKLQ

-275 WNVAGTAAS
+275 WNVAGTPAT
-284 LPTIVPVTPAPAA
+284 LPTIVTPPAPATPAATPAPTASPTAPAATPAPAA
-297 SPEASPSASPTASPA
+297 SAAPGAPVDPN
-312 APAAPADPN
+312 APAATTV
-321 AAPATAVT
+321 TA
-329 GATSAPDAQGVVPAA
+329 ATSAPDAQGVVPAA

-349 QTAVMPVVEAGRAL
+349 QTAVMPVVEAGRAM

-372 NSLGLGSIGYDGLFV
+372 NSLGIGSIGYDGLFV

-401 DVVPTLTAND
+401 DVVPTLTATD
-411 NKVTL
+411 NKVNL

-457 VKSVAGR
+457 VKSTVGR

-483 AADCNGETGVAKAM
+483 PADCSGETGVAKAM

-509 ETSGFGVEG
+509 DTSGFGVEG

-532 LSTPTWDAATKTFS
+532 LSTPTWDPATKTFS
-546 WTTGAPHF
+546 WTVAAPHF

-588 TALTVSITT
+588 TALTVSIAT

-616 IIDVS
+616 VIDVS

-630 SIAMKRGYKASNKK
+630 SIAMKKGYKASNKK
-644 ISSLPAPKYTIT
+644 ISSLPAPKYEIT
-656 CARGATTKKVKGTKP
+656 CARGATTKKVKGTNPK
-671 TCPKG
+671 CPKG
-676 YKAVGPR
+676 FKEVGPR

>member
-1 MGQVNSA
+1 
-8 KSHFVLGVVMKKS
+8 MKKFRLS
-21 IVGRAVIAIAA
+21 RIVVAVAA
-32 LALLANGI
+32 LAMLANGI
-40 APSNAATLRVPKTAF
+40 VPSSAATLRVPKTAF
-55 PACVVQNGIYCIE
+55 PACAVQNGVYCIE

-79 VPLQWVANGNA
+79 VPLQWVATGTA
-90 VPGESATDGI
+90 VPGQSATNGI

-110 GVVKEN
+110 GIVKEN

-124 RDALVAETTVFTD
+124 RDALVADTTVFAD
-137 ISELVG
+137 VSSLVG

-165 PIEAFDSIIDCW
+165 PVEAFSSIIDCW
-177 DSKSNTSSKIPFSTC
+177 DSKTNTSSKQTFGNC
-192 HKGAVAAIT
+192 YKGAVAAVNE
-201 DAEVKFIFNYTTAA
+201 AEVKFIFNYSTTA

-220 AKDLDAATWID
+220 AKDLDTSTWVD
-231 LKEYALKGEQ
+231 LKDLALQGQQ
-241 PAVNARYDAAKK
+241 PAVNARYDATKK
-253 TFDKIQ
+253 TFDKLQ

-275 WNVAGTAAS
+275 WDVAGTPAT

-297 SPEASPSASPTASPA
+297 SASAASAVT
-312 APAAPADPN
+312 APAPVDPN
-321 AAPATAVT
+321 AAPADAVT
-329 GATSAPDAQGVVPAA
+329 AATSAPDAQGVVPAP

-349 QTAVMPVVEAGRAL
+349 QTAVMPPVEAGRAL

-372 NSLGLGSIGYDGLFV
+372 NTLGLGSIGYDGLFV

-401 DVVPTLTAND
+401 DVVPTLTATD
-411 NKVTL
+411 NKVNL
-416 AGQPGNKAFAVS
+416 AGQPGNKIYAVS

-445 TGVTVAVGVDTT
+445 TGVTVAVGVDTSVTST
-457 VKSVAGR
+457 VGQ

-478 PLAKK
+478 PLAKS
-483 AADCNGETGVAKAM
+483 AADCAGETGVAKAM
-497 VRQFQTLIIAQN
+497 VRQFQTLIIVQN
-509 ETSGFGVEG
+509 DTSGFGVEG

-532 LSTPTWDAATKTFS
+532 LSTPTWDPTAKSFS
-546 WTTGAPHF
+546 WTTAAPHF
-554 APDGTTVNKGFY
+554 APDGTTVNRGFY

-588 TALTVSITT
+588 TALTVSIAT
-597 EEGGSSAA
+597 EAGGSSAA

-630 SIAMKRGYKASNKK
+630 TIMMKKGYKASNKK
-644 ISSLPAPKYTIT
+644 ISSLAAPKYTIT

-671 TCPKG
+671 VCPKG
-676 YKAVGPR
+676 YKEVGPR
-683 V
+683 T

>member
-1 MGQVNSA
+1 
-8 KSHFVLGVVMKKS
+8 MKKFRLS
-21 IVGRAVIAIAA
+21 RIVVAVAA
-32 LALLANGI
+32 LAMLANGI
-40 APSNAATLRVPKTAF
+40 VPSSAATLRVPKTAF
-55 PACVVQNGIYCIE
+55 PACAVQNGVYCIE

-79 VPLQWVANGNA
+79 VPLQWVATGTA
-90 VPGESATDGI
+90 VPGQSATNGI

-110 GVVKEN
+110 GIVKEN

-124 RDALVAETTVFTD
+124 RDALVADTTVFAD
-137 ISELVG
+137 VSSLVG

-165 PIEAFDSIIDCW
+165 PVEAFSSIIDCW
-177 DSKSNTSSKIPFSTC
+177 DSKTNTSSKQTFGNC
-192 HKGAVAAIT
+192 YKGAVAAVNE
-201 DAEVKFIFNYTTAA
+201 AEVKFIFNYSTTA

-220 AKDLDAATWID
+220 AKDLDTSTWVD
-231 LKEYALKGEQ
+231 LKDLALQGQQ
-241 PAVNARYDAAKK
+241 PAVNARYDATKK
-253 TFDKIQ
+253 TFDKLQ

-275 WNVAGTAAS
+275 WDVAGTPAT

-297 SPEASPSASPTASPA
+297 SASAASAVT
-312 APAAPADPN
+312 APAPVDPN
-321 AAPATAVT
+321 AAPADAVT
-329 GATSAPDAQGVVPAA
+329 AATSAPDAQGVVPAP

-349 QTAVMPVVEAGRAL
+349 QTAVMPPVEAGRAL

-372 NSLGLGSIGYDGLFV
+372 NTLGLGSIGYDGLFV

-401 DVVPTLTAND
+401 DVVPTLTATD
-411 NKVTL
+411 NKVNL
-416 AGQPGNKAFAVS
+416 AGQPGNKIYAVS

-445 TGVTVAVGVDTT
+445 TGVTVAVGVDTSVTST
-457 VKSVAGR
+457 VGQ

-478 PLAKK
+478 PLAKS
-483 AADCNGETGVAKAM
+483 AADCAGETGVAKAM
-497 VRQFQTLIIAQN
+497 VRQFQTLIIVQN
-509 ETSGFGVEG
+509 DTSGFGVEG

-532 LSTPTWDAATKTFS
+532 LSTPTWDPTAKSFS
-546 WTTGAPHF
+546 WTTAAPHF
-554 APDGTTVNKGFY
+554 APDGTTVNRGFY

-588 TALTVSITT
+588 TALTVSIAT
-597 EEGGSSAA
+597 EAGGSSAA

-630 SIAMKRGYKASNKK
+630 TIMMKKGYKASNKK
-644 ISSLPAPKYTIT
+644 ISSLAAPKYTIT

-671 TCPKG
+671 VCPKG

-683 V
+683 T

>member
-1 MGQVNSA
+1 
-8 KSHFVLGVVMKKS
+8 MKKFRLS
-21 IVGRAVIAIAA
+21 RIVVAVAA
-32 LALLANGI
+32 LAMLANSI
-40 APSNAATLRVPKTAF
+40 APSSAATLRVPKTAF
-55 PACVVQNGIYCIE
+55 PACAVQNGIYCIE

-79 VPLQWVANGNA
+79 VPLQWVANGVA
-90 VPGESATDGI
+90 VPGQSATNGV

-110 GVVKEN
+110 GIVKEN

-124 RDALVAETTVFTD
+124 RDALTADTTVFAD
-137 ISELVG
+137 ISSLVG

-165 PIEAFDSIIDCW
+165 PVDAFGAIIDCW
-177 DSKSNTSSKIPFSTC
+177 DSKTNTSSKQAFSNC
-192 HKGAVAAIT
+192 YKGAVAAIN
-201 DAEVKFIFNYTTAA
+201 DAEVKFIFNYSTTA
-215 LAATA
+215 LAAVA
-220 AKDLDAATWID
+220 AKDLDAATWVD
-231 LKEYALKGEQ
+231 LKDLAAQGQQ

-253 TFDKIQ
+253 TFDKLI

-275 WNVAGTAAS
+275 WDVAGTPAT
-284 LPTIVPVTPAPAA
+284 LPTIVPVTPT
-297 SPEASPSASPTASPA
+297 PSASASAGSVATTP
-312 APAAPADPN
+312 APADPN
-321 AAPATAVT
+321 AAPATDVT
-329 GATSAPDAQGVVPAA
+329 AATSAPDAQGVVPAP

-349 QTAVMPVVEAGRAL
+349 QTAVMPPVEAGRAL

-372 NSLGLGSIGYDGLFV
+372 NTLGLGSIGYDGLYV
-387 DAKAANEFVNHVFI
+387 DAKAANEFVNHLFI
-401 DVVPTLTAND
+401 DVVPTLTSAE

-416 AGQPGNKAFAVS
+416 AGQPGNKIYAVS

-439 RTGDIK
+439 RTGEIK

-457 VKSVAGR
+457 VTSTVGQ

-470 VEGTAVTV
+470 VEGTAVSV
-478 PLAKK
+478 PLAKT
-483 AADCNGETGVAKAM
+483 AADCAGETGVAKAM

-532 LSTPTWDAATKTFS
+532 LSTPTWDPTAKSFS
-546 WTTGAPHF
+546 WTTAAPHF
-554 APDGTTVNKGFY
+554 APDGTTVNRGFY

-588 TALTVSITT
+588 TALTVSIAT
-597 EEGGSSAA
+597 EAGGSSAA

-630 SIAMKRGYKASNKK
+630 TIKMKKGYKASNKK
-644 ISSLPAPKYTIT
+644 ISTLAAPKYTIT

-671 TCPKG
+671 VCPKG

-683 V
+683 F

>member
-1 MGQVNSA
+1 
-8 KSHFVLGVVMKKS
+8 MKKFRLS
-21 IVGRAVIAIAA
+21 RIVVAVAA
-32 LALLANGI
+32 LAMLANGI
-40 APSNAATLRVPKTAF
+40 VPSSAATLRVPKTAF
-55 PACVVQNGIYCIE
+55 PACAVQNGVYCIE

-79 VPLQWVANGNA
+79 VPLQWVATGTA
-90 VPGESATDGI
+90 VPGQSATNGI

-110 GVVKEN
+110 GIVKEN

-124 RDALVAETTVFTD
+124 RDALVADTTVFAD
-137 ISELVG
+137 VSSLVG

-165 PIEAFDSIIDCW
+165 PVEAFSSIIDCW
-177 DSKSNTSSKIPFSTC
+177 DSKTNTSSKQTFGNC
-192 HKGAVAAIT
+192 YKGAVAAVNE
-201 DAEVKFIFNYTTAA
+201 AEVKFIFNYSTSA

-220 AKDLDAATWID
+220 AKDLDTSTWVD
-231 LKEYALKGEQ
+231 LKDLALQGQQ
-241 PAVNARYDAAKK
+241 PAVNARYDATKK
-253 TFDKIQ
+253 TFDKMM

-275 WNVAGTAAS
+275 WDVAGTPAT

-297 SPEASPSASPTASPA
+297 SASAASAVT
-312 APAAPADPN
+312 APAPVDPN

-329 GATSAPDAQGVVPAA
+329 AATSAPDAQGVVPAP

-349 QTAVMPVVEAGRAL
+349 QTAVMPPVEAGRAL

-372 NSLGLGSIGYDGLFV
+372 NTLGLGSIGYDGLFV

-401 DVVPTLTAND
+401 DVVPTLTATD
-411 NKVTL
+411 NKVNL
-416 AGQPGNKAFAVS
+416 AGQPGNKIYAVS

-445 TGVTVAVGVDTT
+445 TGVTVAVGVDTSVTST
-457 VKSVAGR
+457 VGQ

-478 PLAKK
+478 PLAKS
-483 AADCNGETGVAKAM
+483 AADCAGETGVAKAM
-497 VRQFQTLIIAQN
+497 VRQFQTLIIVQN
-509 ETSGFGVEG
+509 DTSGFGVEG

-532 LSTPTWDAATKTFS
+532 LSTPTWDPTAKSFS
-546 WTTGAPHF
+546 WTTAAPHF
-554 APDGTTVNKGFY
+554 APDGTTVNRGFY

-588 TALTVSITT
+588 TALTVSIAT
-597 EEGGSSAA
+597 EAGGSSAA

-630 SIAMKRGYKASNKK
+630 TIMMKKGYKASNKK
-644 ISSLPAPKYTIT
+644 ISSLAAPKYTIT
-656 CARGATTKKVKGTKP
+656 CARGASTKKVKGTKP
-671 TCPKG
+671 VCPKG

-683 V
+683 F

>member
-1 MGQVNSA
+1 
-8 KSHFVLGVVMKKS
+8 MKKFRLS
-21 IVGRAVIAIAA
+21 RIIVAVAA
-32 LALLANGI
+32 LAMLANGI
-40 APSNAATLRVPKTAF
+40 VPSSAATLRVPKTAF
-55 PACVVQNGIYCIE
+55 PACAVQNGVYCIE

-79 VPLQWVANGNA
+79 VPLQWVATGTA
-90 VPGESATDGI
+90 VPGQSATNGI

-110 GVVKEN
+110 GIVKEN

-124 RDALVAETTVFTD
+124 RDALVADTTVFAD
-137 ISELVG
+137 ITSLVG

-165 PIEAFDSIIDCW
+165 PVEAFSSIIDCW
-177 DSKSNTSSKIPFSTC
+177 DSKTNTSSKQTFGNC
-192 HKGAVAAIT
+192 YKGAVAAVNE
-201 DAEVKFIFNYTTAA
+201 AEVKFIFNYSTSA

-220 AKDLDAATWID
+220 AKDLDTSTWID
-231 LKEYALKGEQ
+231 LKDLALQGQQ
-241 PAVNARYDAAKK
+241 PAVNARYDATKK
-253 TFDKIQ
+253 TFDKMM

-275 WNVAGTAAS
+275 WDVAGTPAT
-284 LPTIVPVTPAPAA
+284 LPTIVPVAPAPTESASAA
-297 SPEASPSASPTASPA
+297 SAVT
-312 APAAPADPN
+312 APAPVDPN

-329 GATSAPDAQGVVPAA
+329 AATSAPDAQGVVPAP

-349 QTAVMPVVEAGRAL
+349 QTAVMPPVEAGRAL

-372 NSLGLGSIGYDGLFV
+372 NTLGLGSIGYDGLFV

-401 DVVPTLTAND
+401 DVVPTLTATD
-411 NKVTL
+411 NKVNL
-416 AGQPGNKAFAVS
+416 AGQTGNKSYAVS

-445 TGVTVAVGVDTT
+445 TGVTVAVGVDTSVTST
-457 VKSVAGR
+457 VGQ

-478 PLAKK
+478 PLAKSS
-483 AADCNGETGVAKAM
+483 ADCAGETGVAKAM
-497 VRQFQTLIIAQN
+497 VRQFQTLIIVQN
-509 ETSGFGVEG
+509 DTSGFGVEG

-532 LSTPTWDAATKTFS
+532 LSTPTWDPTAKSFS
-546 WTTGAPHF
+546 WTTAAPHF
-554 APDGTTVNKGFY
+554 APDGTTVNRGFY

-588 TALTVSITT
+588 TALTVSIST
-597 EEGGSSAA
+597 EAGGSSAA

-630 SIAMKRGYKASNKK
+630 TIKMKKGYKASNKK
-644 ISSLPAPKYTIT
+644 ISSLAAPKYTIT

-671 TCPKG
+671 VCPKG

-683 V
+683 A

>member
-1 MGQVNSA
+1 
-8 KSHFVLGVVMKKS
+8 MKKFRLS
-21 IVGRAVIAIAA
+21 RIVVAVAA
-32 LALLANGI
+32 LAMLANSI
-40 APSNAATLRVPKTAF
+40 APSSAATLRVPKTAF
-55 PACVVQNGIYCIE
+55 PACAVQNGVYCIE

-79 VPLQWVANGNA
+79 VPLQWVATGTA
-90 VPGESATDGI
+90 VPGQSATNGI

-110 GVVKEN
+110 GIVKEN

-124 RDALVAETTVFTD
+124 RDALVADTTVFAD
-137 ISELVG
+137 ISSLVG

-165 PIEAFDSIIDCW
+165 PVDAFSSIIDCW
-177 DSKSNTSSKIPFSTC
+177 DSKTNTSSKQTFGNC
-192 HKGAVAAIT
+192 YKGAVAAVNE
-201 DAEVKFIFNYTTAA
+201 AEVKFIFNYSTTA

-220 AKDLDAATWID
+220 AKDLDTSTWVD
-231 LKEYALKGEQ
+231 LKDLALQGQQ
-241 PAVNARYDAAKK
+241 PAINARYDATAKS
-253 TFDKIQ
+253 FDKLM

-275 WNVAGTAAS
+275 WDVAGTPAT
-284 LPTIVPVTPAPAA
+284 LPTIVPVTPAPSASASAA
-297 SPEASPSASPTASPA
+297 SAVT
-312 APAAPADPN
+312 APAPVDPN

-329 GATSAPDAQGVVPAA
+329 AATSAPDAQGVVPAP

-349 QTAVMPVVEAGRAL
+349 QTAVMPPVEAGRAL

-372 NSLGLGSIGYDGLFV
+372 NTLGLGSIGYDGLFV

-401 DVVPTLTAND
+401 DVVPTLTATD
-411 NKVTL
+411 NKVNL
-416 AGQPGNKAFAVS
+416 AGQPGNKIYAVS

-457 VKSVAGR
+457 VTSTVGQ

-478 PLAKK
+478 PLAKT
-483 AADCNGETGVAKAM
+483 AADCAGETGVAKAM

-518 TSGNMYVGSNGVCS
+518 TTGNMYVGSNGVCS
-532 LSTPTWDAATKTFS
+532 LSTPTWDPTAKSFS
-546 WTTGAPHF
+546 WTTAAPHF
-554 APDGTTVNKGFY
+554 APDGTTVNRGFY

-588 TALTVSITT
+588 TALTVSIAT
-597 EEGGSSAA
+597 EAGGSSAA

-630 SIAMKRGYKASNKK
+630 TIKMKKGYKASNKK
-644 ISSLPAPKYTIT
+644 ISSLAAPKYTIT

-671 TCPKG
+671 VCPKG

-683 V
+683 T

>member
-1 MGQVNSA
+1 
-8 KSHFVLGVVMKKS
+8 MKKFRLS
-21 IVGRAVIAIAA
+21 RIVVAVAA
-32 LALLANGI
+32 LAMLANGI
-40 APSNAATLRVPKTAF
+40 VPSSAATLRVPKTAF
-55 PACVVQNGIYCIE
+55 PACAVQNGVYCIE

-79 VPLQWVANGNA
+79 VPLQWVATGTA
-90 VPGESATDGI
+90 VPGQSATNGI

-110 GVVKEN
+110 GIVKEN

-124 RDALVAETTVFTD
+124 RDALVADTTVFAD
-137 ISELVG
+137 VSSLVG

-165 PIEAFDSIIDCW
+165 PVEAFSSIIDCW
-177 DSKSNTSSKIPFSTC
+177 DSKTNTSSKQTFGNC
-192 HKGAVAAIT
+192 YKGAVAAVNE
-201 DAEVKFIFNYTTAA
+201 AEVKFIFNYSTTA

-220 AKDLDAATWID
+220 AKDLDTSTWVD
-231 LKEYALKGEQ
+231 LKDLALQGQQ
-241 PAVNARYDAAKK
+241 PAINARYDATAKS
-253 TFDKIQ
+253 FDKLM

-275 WNVAGTAAS
+275 WDVAGTPAT

-297 SPEASPSASPTASPA
+297 TASA
-312 APAAPADPN
+312 ASAVTAPAPVDPN

-329 GATSAPDAQGVVPAA
+329 AATSAPDAQGVVPAP

-349 QTAVMPVVEAGRAL
+349 QTAVMPPVEAGRAL

-372 NSLGLGSIGYDGLFV
+372 NTLGLGSIGYDGLFV

-401 DVVPTLTAND
+401 DVVPTLTATD
-411 NKVTL
+411 NKVNL
-416 AGQPGNKAFAVS
+416 AGQPGNKIYAVS

-457 VKSVAGR
+457 VTSTVGQ

-478 PLAKK
+478 PLAKT
-483 AADCNGETGVAKAM
+483 AADCAGETGVAKAM

-518 TSGNMYVGSNGVCS
+518 TTGNMYVGSNGVCS
-532 LSTPTWDAATKTFS
+532 LSTPTWDPTAKSFS
-546 WTTGAPHF
+546 WTTAAPHF
-554 APDGTTVNKGFY
+554 APDGTTVNRGFY

-588 TALTVSITT
+588 TALTVSIAT
-597 EEGGSSAA
+597 EAGGSSAA

-630 SIAMKRGYKASNKK
+630 TIKMKKGYKASNKK
-644 ISSLPAPKYTIT
+644 ISSLAAPKYTIT

-671 TCPKG
+671 VCPKG

-683 V
+683 T

>member
-1 MGQVNSA
+1 
-8 KSHFVLGVVMKKS
+8 MKKFRLS
-21 IVGRAVIAIAA
+21 RIVVAVAA
-32 LALLANGI
+32 LAMLANSI
-40 APSNAATLRVPKTAF
+40 APSSAATLRVPKTAF
-55 PACVVQNGIYCIE
+55 PACAVQNGVYCIE

-79 VPLQWVANGNA
+79 VPLQWVANGVA
-90 VPGESATDGI
+90 VPGQSATNGI
-100 SFAPVAKVVK
+100 SFAPIAKVVK
-110 GVVKEN
+110 GIVKEN

-124 RDALVAETTVFTD
+124 REALAADTTVFAD
-137 ISELVG
+137 ISSLVG

-165 PIEAFDSIIDCW
+165 PVEAFAAIIDCW
-177 DSKSNTSSKIPFSTC
+177 DSKTNTSSKQAFSNC
-192 HKGAVAAIT
+192 YKGAVAAVNE
-201 DAEVKFIFNYTTAA
+201 AEVKFIFNYSSAA
-215 LAATA
+215 LAAAA
-220 AKDLDAATWID
+220 AKDLDAATWVD
-231 LKEYALKGEQ
+231 LKELAGQGQQ
-241 PAVNARYDAAKK
+241 PAVNARYDATKK
-253 TFDKIQ
+253 TFDKLM

-275 WNVAGTAAS
+275 WDVAGTPAT
-284 LPTIVPVTPAPAA
+284 LPTIVPVTPAPT
-297 SPEASPSASPTASPA
+297 ESASAGSVAA
-312 APAAPADPN
+312 APAPVDPN
-321 AAPATAVT
+321 AAPATAVA
-329 GATSAPDAQGVVPAA
+329 GATSAPDAQGVVPAP

-349 QTAVMPVVEAGRAL
+349 QTAVMPPVEAGRAL

-372 NSLGLGSIGYDGLFV
+372 NTLGLGSIGYDGLFV

-401 DVVPTLTAND
+401 DVVPTLTSAE

-416 AGQPGNKAFAVS
+416 AGQPGNKIYAVS

-457 VKSVAGR
+457 VTSTVGQ

-470 VEGTAVTV
+470 VEGTAVSV
-478 PLAKK
+478 PLAKT
-483 AADCNGETGVAKAM
+483 AADCAGETGVAKAM

-509 ETSGFGVEG
+509 DTSGFGVEG
-518 TSGNMYVGSNGVCS
+518 TSGNM
-532 LSTPTWDAATKTFS
+532 
-546 WTTGAPHF
+546 
-554 APDGTTVNKGFY
+554 GTTVNRGFY

-588 TALTVSITT
+588 TALTVSIAT
-597 EEGGSSAA
+597 EAGGSSAA

-630 SIAMKRGYKASNKK
+630 TIKMKKGYKASNKK
-644 ISSLPAPKYTIT
+644 ISSLAAPKYTIT
-656 CARGATTKKVKGTKP
+656 CARGASTKKVKGTKP
-671 TCPKG
+671 VCPKG

-683 V
+683 F

>member
-1 MGQVNSA
+1 
-8 KSHFVLGVVMKKS
+8 MKKFRLS
-21 IVGRAVIAIAA
+21 RIVVAVAA
-32 LALLANGI
+32 LAMLANGI
-40 APSNAATLRVPKTAF
+40 VPSSAATLRVPKTAF
-55 PACVVQNGIYCIE
+55 PACAVQNGVYCIE

-79 VPLQWVANGNA
+79 VPLQWVATGTA
-90 VPGESATDGI
+90 VPGQSATNGI

-110 GVVKEN
+110 GIVKEN

-124 RDALVAETTVFTD
+124 RDALVADTTVFAD
-137 ISELVG
+137 VSSLVG

-165 PIEAFDSIIDCW
+165 PVEAFSSIIDCW
-177 DSKSNTSSKIPFSTC
+177 DSKTNTSSKQTFGNC
-192 HKGAVAAIT
+192 YKGAVAAVNE
-201 DAEVKFIFNYTTAA
+201 AEVKFIFNYSTTA

-220 AKDLDAATWID
+220 AKDLDTSTWVD
-231 LKEYALKGEQ
+231 LKDLALQGQQ
-241 PAVNARYDAAKK
+241 PAVNARYDATAKS
-253 TFDKIQ
+253 FDKLM

-275 WNVAGTAAS
+275 WDVAGTPAT

-297 SPEASPSASPTASPA
+297 SASAASAVT
-312 APAAPADPN
+312 APAPVDPN
-321 AAPATAVT
+321 AAPADAVT
-329 GATSAPDAQGVVPAA
+329 AATSAPDAQGVVPAP

-349 QTAVMPVVEAGRAL
+349 QTAVMPPVEAGRAL

-372 NSLGLGSIGYDGLFV
+372 NTLGLGSIGYDGLFV

-401 DVVPTLTAND
+401 DVVPTLTATD
-411 NKVTL
+411 NKVNL
-416 AGQPGNKAFAVS
+416 AGQPGNKIYAVS

-445 TGVTVAVGVDTT
+445 TGVTVAVGVDTSVTST
-457 VKSVAGR
+457 VGQ

-478 PLAKK
+478 PLAKS
-483 AADCNGETGVAKAM
+483 AADCAGETGVAKAM
-497 VRQFQTLIIAQN
+497 VRQFQTLIIVQN
-509 ETSGFGVEG
+509 DTSGFGVEG

-532 LSTPTWDAATKTFS
+532 LSTPTWDPTAKSFS
-546 WTTGAPHF
+546 WTTAAPHF
-554 APDGTTVNKGFY
+554 APDGTTVNRGFY

-588 TALTVSITT
+588 TALTVSIAT
-597 EEGGSSAA
+597 EAGGSSAA

-630 SIAMKRGYKASNKK
+630 TIMMKKGYKASNKK
-644 ISSLPAPKYTIT
+644 ISSLAAPKYTIT

-671 TCPKG
+671 VCPKG

-683 V
+683 T

>member
-1 MGQVNSA
+1 
-8 KSHFVLGVVMKKS
+8 MKKFRLS
-21 IVGRAVIAIAA
+21 RIVVAVAA
-32 LALLANGI
+32 LAMLANGI
-40 APSNAATLRVPKTAF
+40 VPSSAATLRVPKTAF
-55 PACVVQNGIYCIE
+55 PACAVQNGVYCIE

-79 VPLQWVANGNA
+79 VPLQWVATGTA
-90 VPGESATDGI
+90 VPGQSATNGI

-110 GVVKEN
+110 GIVKEN

-124 RDALVAETTVFTD
+124 RDALVAETTVFAD
-137 ISELVG
+137 ISSLVG

-165 PIEAFDSIIDCW
+165 PVEAFSSIIDCW
-177 DSKSNTSSKIPFSTC
+177 DSKTNTSSKQTFGNC
-192 HKGAVAAIT
+192 YKGAVAAVNE
-201 DAEVKFIFNYTTAA
+201 AEVKFIFNYSTTA

-220 AKDLDAATWID
+220 AKDLDTSTWVD
-231 LKEYALKGEQ
+231 LKDLALQGQQ
-241 PAVNARYDAAKK
+241 PAVNARYDATKK
-253 TFDKIQ
+253 TFDKLQ

-275 WNVAGTAAS
+275 WDVAGTPAT
-284 LPTIVPVTPAPAA
+284 LPTIVPVAPAPTESASAA
-297 SPEASPSASPTASPA
+297 SAVT
-312 APAAPADPN
+312 APAPVDPN

-329 GATSAPDAQGVVPAA
+329 AATSAPDAQGVVPAP

-349 QTAVMPVVEAGRAL
+349 QTAVMPPVEAGRAL

-372 NSLGLGSIGYDGLFV
+372 NTLGLGSIGYDGLFV

-401 DVVPTLTAND
+401 DVVPTLTATD
-411 NKVTL
+411 NKVNL
-416 AGQPGNKAFAVS
+416 AGQTGNKSYAVS

-445 TGVTVAVGVDTT
+445 TGVTVAVGVDTSVTST
-457 VKSVAGR
+457 VGQ

-478 PLAKK
+478 PLAKS
-483 AADCNGETGVAKAM
+483 AADCAGETGVAKAM
-497 VRQFQTLIIAQN
+497 VRQFQTLIIVQN
-509 ETSGFGVEG
+509 DTSGFGVEG

-532 LSTPTWDAATKTFS
+532 LSTPTWDPTAKSFS
-546 WTTGAPHF
+546 WTTAAPHF
-554 APDGTTVNKGFY
+554 APDGTTVNRGFY

-588 TALTVSITT
+588 TALTVSIAT
-597 EEGGSSAA
+597 EAGGSSAA

-630 SIAMKRGYKASNKK
+630 TIMMKKGYKASNKK
-644 ISSLPAPKYTIT
+644 ISSLAAPKYTIT

-671 TCPKG
+671 VCPKG

-683 V
+683 T

>member
-1 MGQVNSA
+1 
-8 KSHFVLGVVMKKS
+8 MKKFRLS
-21 IVGRAVIAIAA
+21 RIIVAVAA
-32 LALLANGI
+32 LAMLANGI
-40 APSNAATLRVPKTAF
+40 VPSSAATLRVPKTAF
-55 PACVVQNGIYCIE
+55 PACAVQNGVYCIE

-79 VPLQWVANGNA
+79 VPLQWVATGTA
-90 VPGESATDGI
+90 VPGQSATNGI

-110 GVVKEN
+110 GIVKEN

-124 RDALVAETTVFTD
+124 RDALVADTTVFAD
-137 ISELVG
+137 ISSLVG

-165 PIEAFDSIIDCW
+165 PVEAFSSIIDCW
-177 DSKSNTSSKIPFSTC
+177 DSKTNTSSKQTFGNC
-192 HKGAVAAIT
+192 YKGAVAAVNE
-201 DAEVKFIFNYTTAA
+201 AEVKFIFNYSTTA

-220 AKDLDAATWID
+220 AKDLDTSTWVD
-231 LKEYALKGEQ
+231 LKDLALQGQQ
-241 PAVNARYDAAKK
+241 PAVNARYDATKK
-253 TFDKIQ
+253 TFDKLQ

-275 WNVAGTAAS
+275 WDVAGTPAT

-297 SPEASPSASPTASPA
+297 SASAASAVT
-312 APAAPADPN
+312 APAPVDPN
-321 AAPATAVT
+321 AAPADAVT
-329 GATSAPDAQGVVPAA
+329 AATSAPDAQGVVPAP

-349 QTAVMPVVEAGRAL
+349 QTAVMPPVEAGRAL

-372 NSLGLGSIGYDGLFV
+372 NTLGLGSIGYDGLFV

-401 DVVPTLTAND
+401 DVVPTLTATD
-411 NKVTL
+411 NKVNL
-416 AGQPGNKAFAVS
+416 AGQPGNKIYAVS

-445 TGVTVAVGVDTT
+445 TGVTVAVGVDTSVTST
-457 VKSVAGR
+457 VGQ

-478 PLAKK
+478 PLAKSS
-483 AADCNGETGVAKAM
+483 ADCAGETGVAKAM
-497 VRQFQTLIIAQN
+497 VRQFQTLIIVQN
-509 ETSGFGVEG
+509 DTSGFGVEG

-532 LSTPTWDAATKTFS
+532 LSTPTWDPTAKSFS
-546 WTTGAPHF
+546 WTTAAPHF
-554 APDGTTVNKGFY
+554 APDGTTVNRGFY

-588 TALTVSITT
+588 TALTVSIAT
-597 EEGGSSAA
+597 EAGGSSAA

-630 SIAMKRGYKASNKK
+630 TIMMKMGYKASNKK
-644 ISSLPAPKYTIT
+644 ISSLAAPKYTIT
-656 CARGATTKKVKGTKP
+656 FARGATTKKVKGTKP
-671 TCPKG
+671 VCPKG

-683 V
+683 T

>member
-1 MGQVNSA
+1 
-8 KSHFVLGVVMKKS
+8 MKKFRLS
-21 IVGRAVIAIAA
+21 RIIVAVAT
-32 LALLANGI
+32 LAMLANGI
-40 APSNAATLRVPKTAF
+40 VPSSAATLRVPKTAF
-55 PACVVQNGIYCIE
+55 PACAVQNGVYCIE

-79 VPLQWVANGNA
+79 VPLQWVATGTA
-90 VPGESATDGI
+90 VPGQSATNGI

-110 GVVKEN
+110 GIVKEN

-124 RDALVAETTVFTD
+124 RDALVADTTVFAD
-137 ISELVG
+137 VSSLVG

-165 PIEAFDSIIDCW
+165 PVEAFSSIIDCW
-177 DSKSNTSSKIPFSTC
+177 DSKTNTSSKQTFGNC
-192 HKGAVAAIT
+192 YKGAVAAVNE
-201 DAEVKFIFNYTTAA
+201 AEVKFIFNYSTSA

-220 AKDLDAATWID
+220 AKDLDTSTWID
-231 LKEYALKGEQ
+231 LKDLALQGQQ
-241 PAVNARYDAAKK
+241 PAINARYDATAKS
-253 TFDKIQ
+253 FDKLM

-275 WNVAGTAAS
+275 WDVAGTPAT
-284 LPTIVPVTPAPAA
+284 LPTIVPVTPAPSASASAA
-297 SPEASPSASPTASPA
+297 SAVT
-312 APAAPADPN
+312 APAPVDPN

-329 GATSAPDAQGVVPAA
+329 AATSAPDAQGVVPAP

-349 QTAVMPVVEAGRAL
+349 QTAVMPPVEAGRAL

-372 NSLGLGSIGYDGLFV
+372 NTLGLGSIGYDGLFV

-401 DVVPTLTAND
+401 DVVPTLTATD
-411 NKVTL
+411 NKVNL
-416 AGQPGNKAFAVS
+416 AGQTGNKSYAVS

-445 TGVTVAVGVDTT
+445 TGVTVAVGVDTSVTST
-457 VKSVAGR
+457 VGQ

-478 PLAKK
+478 PLAKSS
-483 AADCNGETGVAKAM
+483 ADCAGETGVAKAM
-497 VRQFQTLIIAQN
+497 VRQFQTLIIVQN
-509 ETSGFGVEG
+509 DTSGFGVEG

-532 LSTPTWDAATKTFS
+532 LSTPTWDPTAKSFS
-546 WTTGAPHF
+546 WTTAAPHF
-554 APDGTTVNKGFY
+554 APDGTTVNRGFY

-588 TALTVSITT
+588 TALTVSIST
-597 EEGGSSAA
+597 EAGGSSAA

-630 SIAMKRGYKASNKK
+630 TIKMKKGYKASNKK
-644 ISSLPAPKYTIT
+644 ISSLAAPKYTIT

-671 TCPKG
+671 VCPKG

-683 V
+683 T